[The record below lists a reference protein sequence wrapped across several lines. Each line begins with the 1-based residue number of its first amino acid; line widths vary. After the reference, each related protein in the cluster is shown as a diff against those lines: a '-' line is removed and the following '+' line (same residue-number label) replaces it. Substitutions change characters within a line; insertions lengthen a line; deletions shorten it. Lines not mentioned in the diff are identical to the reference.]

1 LLAIPA
7 GLVVNTLGAGLPV
20 VVMMNVIFLP
30 RIALLCPVHTRAV
43 GNKLT
48 TISLAGVFYAIFS
61 LFDQGVTYHS
71 AGVGFMSVMYIFMTQ
86 ILVGMGKATFTVVT
100 GNPLVHFITLH
111 IVSARIPLDT
121 KMYAEIFGIDNQ
133 NSTQN

>member
-1 LLAIPA
+1 
-7 GLVVNTLGAGLPV
+7 
-20 VVMMNVIFLP
+20 
-30 RIALLCPVHTRAV
+30 VHTSAV

-61 LFDQGVTYHS
+61 LFDQGVAYHS

-133 NSTQN
+133 ISTQN